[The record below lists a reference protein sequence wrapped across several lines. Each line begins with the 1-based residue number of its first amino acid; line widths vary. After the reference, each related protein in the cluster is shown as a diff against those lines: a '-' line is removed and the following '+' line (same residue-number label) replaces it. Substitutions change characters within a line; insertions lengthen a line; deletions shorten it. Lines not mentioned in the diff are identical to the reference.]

1 MRVIQVVADSSH
13 LDTLSGI
20 AEQHA
25 VADYWYGEAFED
37 GRRAFHLLVDD
48 TARQSVIDALQSQ
61 LGGSEGARIIIM
73 PVDAVLPRKE
83 EVAETGKAKAGS
95 GIQTREELYDDI
107 ERCARLDSTFLL
119 LVFLSTIVASIGL
132 IENNIAVI
140 VGAMVIAPLLGPN
153 IALAFATSLGDREL
167 MWQALKT
174 NLAGLSLTLV
184 MAMAIGMI
192 WPTYLNSFEILV
204 RTDVK
209 PDGIVLALASG
220 AAAVLSL
227 ATGLS
232 SALVGVMVAVAL
244 LPPAATTG
252 MMLGSGQPALANGR
266 CSAAGRE
273 CCVYQSGR
281 EADVPAQGGQT
292 ENLAGEAQGKAVLY
306 PLYPDLDCNAGGA
319 DDSDTGTPAAG
330 CYLRLAVPC
339 SGRAASSWPVEQQQ
353 EDARAAGNPG
363 EQGGAQQHGG
373 CIAVQPVD
381 NGGSND
387 QSGADYGADGTVVG
401 QLYFPAQFL
410 DFRGCP
416 LHAQLAGGGLFQ
428 VMTGKCGQF
437 RQVIVPFRQMLP
449 DVAQQ

>member
-107 ERCARLDSTFLL
+107 ERGARLDSTFLL

-192 WPTYLNSFEILV
+192 WPTYLNSF
-204 RTDVK
+204 
-209 PDGIVLALASG
+209 
-220 AAAVLSL
+220 
-227 ATGLS
+227 
-232 SALVGVMVAVAL
+232 
-244 LPPAATTG
+244 
-252 MMLGSGQPALANGR
+252 
-266 CSAAGRE
+266 
-273 CCVYQSGR
+273 
-281 EADVPAQGGQT
+281 
-292 ENLAGEAQGKAVLY
+292 
-306 PLYPDLDCNAGGA
+306 
-319 DDSDTGTPAAG
+319 
-330 CYLRLAVPC
+330 
-339 SGRAASSWPVEQQQ
+339 
-353 EDARAAGNPG
+353 
-363 EQGGAQQHGG
+363 
-373 CIAVQPVD
+373 
-381 NGGSND
+381 
-387 QSGADYGADGTVVG
+387 
-401 QLYFPAQFL
+401 
-410 DFRGCP
+410 
-416 LHAQLAGGGLFQ
+416 
-428 VMTGKCGQF
+428 
-437 RQVIVPFRQMLP
+437 
-449 DVAQQ
+449 